1 LTYTPASDPSRLFL
15 IFIDFTMTLQI
26 YDLSDYLAF
35 EDFPRTRQQPYP
47 AIPVAARID
56 LYSSDYIGGVGE
68 RGRVCTNLVVLD
80 SALDR
85 LMMNCLAKDGVR
97 ST

>member
-1 LTYTPASDPSRLFL
+1 MYTPASDPSRIFL
-15 IFIDFTMTLQI
+15 VFIDFTMTLHI

-35 EDFPRTRQQPYP
+35 EDFPKTKQQPYP
-47 AIPVAARID
+47 AIPEAARID
-56 LYSSDYIGGVGE
+56 LYSPEFIGGVGE
-68 RGRVCTNLVVLD
+68 RGRVCTNLVFLD
-80 SALDR
+80 NAQDR

>member
-1 LTYTPASDPSRLFL
+1 
-15 IFIDFTMTLQI
+15 M
-26 YDLSDYLAF
+26 
-35 EDFPRTRQQPYP
+35 
-47 AIPVAARID
+47 AARVD
-56 LYSSDYIGGVGE
+56 LYSPEYIVGGGDE

-80 SALDR
+80 NAEDR

>member
-1 LTYTPASDPSRLFL
+1 MYTPASDPSRIFL
-15 IFIDFTMTLQI
+15 VFIDFTMTLHI

-35 EDFPRTRQQPYP
+35 EDFPKTKQQPYP

-56 LYSSDYIGGVGE
+56 LYSPEFIGGAGE

-80 SALDR
+80 NAQDR
-85 LMMNCLAKDGVR
+85 LLMNCLAKDGVR

>member
-1 LTYTPASDPSRLFL
+1 
-15 IFIDFTMTLQI
+15 MTLHI

-35 EDFPRTRQQPYP
+35 EDFPKTRQQPYP

-56 LYSSDYIGGVGE
+56 LYSPEYIGGEGE
-68 RGRVCTNLVVLD
+68 RGRVCTNLVILD
-80 SALDR
+80 NALDR